1 MSPNDKDNNKTPDSL
16 APKQERRK
24 AADHE
29 AYFNAQFDAKPLS
42 LGPGQTL
49 CGHDGGVMYVANV
62 GSGVLVTMHDTE
74 LKIGAMGYVLV
85 PPALL
90 DTFPHFEQADEKWR
104 IQGIKPVDE
113 CIAEMK
119 KRGAGKHRIQMRLI
133 GGGIM
138 PWQEKHDVGTKNY
151 IFVREYITRKGLGV
165 LNEDLGGPY
174 VRRVHFFPSTGRAV
188 RLVLRR
194 KPDFDAIHALE
205 SKNSK

>member
-1 MSPNDKDNNKTPDSL
+1 MSADDDNIPDSS

-24 AADHE
+24 GGDHE

-42 LGPGQTL
+42 IGPGQTL
-49 CGHDGGVMYVANV
+49 CGHDEEVMYVAHV

-74 LKIGAMGYVLV
+74 LKIGAMGYVLA
-85 PPALL
+85 PSALIES
-90 DTFPHFEQADEKWR
+90 FPHFEQADAKWR
-104 IQGIKPVDE
+104 AQGIKPVEE

-133 GGGIM
+133 GGGVM
-138 PWQEKHDVGTKNY
+138 PGQEKQDVGTKNY
-151 IFVREYITRKGLGV
+151 IFVREYITRKGLSV

-194 KPDFDAIHALE
+194 KPDFDSIAAME
-205 SKNSK
+205 SKISK

>member
-1 MSPNDKDNNKTPDSL
+1 MSPNEENSTPDSK
-16 APKQERRK
+16 PPRQERRREG
-24 AADHE
+24 DHD

-42 LGPGQTL
+42 LAPGQTL
-49 CGHDGGVMYVANV
+49 CGHDDEVMYVARV

-90 DTFPHFEQADEKWR
+90 ETFPHFEQADEKWR
-104 IQGIKPVDE
+104 VQGIKPVE
-113 CIAEMK
+113 QCIAEMK

-133 GGGIM
+133 GGGVM
-138 PWQEKHDVGTKNY
+138 PGQEKQDVGTKNY

-188 RLVLRR
+188 RIVLRR
-194 KPDFDAIHALE
+194 KPDFDSMCALE
-205 SKNSK
+205 SKISK